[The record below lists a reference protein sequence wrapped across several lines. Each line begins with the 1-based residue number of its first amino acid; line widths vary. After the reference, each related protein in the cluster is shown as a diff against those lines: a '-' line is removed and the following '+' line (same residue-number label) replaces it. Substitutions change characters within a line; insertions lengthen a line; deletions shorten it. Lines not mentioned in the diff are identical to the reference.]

1 MDHNRIMKNE
11 GPLMNCWIELT
22 MINLIEQINLEFNLR
37 PMGPRSKEG
46 GYDTVFNEKQVLKVF
61 EIHCN
66 HFIGDWESKRG
77 TVWCMYFRKLKW
89 CWKFLA
95 FPWYDRTKENDI
107 FKQNSLSSY
116 QDI

>member
-1 MDHNRIMKNE
+1 MKNE

-61 EIHCN
+61 
-66 HFIGDWESKRG
+66 
-77 TVWCMYFRKLKW
+77 
-89 CWKFLA
+89 
-95 FPWYDRTKENDI
+95 
-107 FKQNSLSSY
+107 
-116 QDI
+116 

>member
-1 MDHNRIMKNE
+1 
-11 GPLMNCWIELT
+11 

-66 HFIGDWESKRG
+66 HFI
-77 TVWCMYFRKLKW
+77 
-89 CWKFLA
+89 
-95 FPWYDRTKENDI
+95 
-107 FKQNSLSSY
+107 
-116 QDI
+116 